1 MLTCLRVFLE
11 DLLIQ
16 SVAFPFRVL
25 ILYAKFTQSRF
36 VFIKKN
42 HFLEWKICPKYLTE
56 IFKVLTESFF
66 AEVFSPKHFP
76 PKRFVINVVGQN
88 FGHFKRFWSLLSDS

>member
-25 ILYAKFTQSRF
+25 ILYAKFIQSCF
-36 VFIKKN
+36 VSVKKI
-42 HFLEWKICPKYLTE
+42 HFLELKICTKYLT
-56 IFKVLTESFF
+56 ILKVLTESFF
-66 AEVFSPKHFP
+66 TETFSAETFH
-76 PKRFVINVVGQN
+76 
-88 FGHFKRFWSLLSDS
+88 D